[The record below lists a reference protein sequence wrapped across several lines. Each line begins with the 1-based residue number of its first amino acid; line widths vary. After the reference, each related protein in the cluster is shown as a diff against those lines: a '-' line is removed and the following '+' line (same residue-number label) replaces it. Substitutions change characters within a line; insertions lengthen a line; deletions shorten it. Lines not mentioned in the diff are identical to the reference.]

1 MNAPSDRSRPD
12 NSDRPNKA
20 ADTASEQSQRSSRP
34 QSRQQPRM
42 QPRMQ
47 PSQGGADARYGDTRG
62 RGIRGKWIILGVVVI
77 LVVSGLYIA
86 NQMRNAGPRDAS
98 VSGAG
103 FERHSDQRIDFFADV
118 SRTDPSKPAYC
129 VVTALDYDK
138 NEVGRR
144 EFYVPPSDQK
154 LQRFVVAI
162 PTQTRAVAATPY
174 GCSLTIPSYLDR
186 S

>member
-12 NSDRPNKA
+12 NSDRPDKA
-20 ADTASEQSQRSSRP
+20 ADAGSEQSQRTSRP
-34 QSRQQPRM
+34 ASRQQPRM

-47 PSQGGADARYGDTRG
+47 PTQGGADTRYGDTRD
-62 RGIRGKWIILGVVVI
+62 RGIRGKWIILGIIAI

-98 VSGAG
+98 ISGAG

-144 EFYVPPSDQK
+144 EFYVPPSQQK